1 MRTNEGT
8 RRSYLVRNFNL
19 VRIFL
24 LFIEIITLC
33 SKKTGGVIM
42 IDMEMKNVI
51 AENCNEFETK
61 FDLLTMSAGRINASC
76 NNCANFKGE
85 RCSKGLYDGI
95 REIISNN

>member
-1 MRTNEGT
+1 
-8 RRSYLVRNFNL
+8 
-19 VRIFL
+19 
-24 LFIEIITLC
+24 
-33 SKKTGGVIM
+33 
-42 IDMEMKNVI
+42 MKNVI

-61 FDLLTMSAGRINASC
+61 FDLLTMSVGRINASC